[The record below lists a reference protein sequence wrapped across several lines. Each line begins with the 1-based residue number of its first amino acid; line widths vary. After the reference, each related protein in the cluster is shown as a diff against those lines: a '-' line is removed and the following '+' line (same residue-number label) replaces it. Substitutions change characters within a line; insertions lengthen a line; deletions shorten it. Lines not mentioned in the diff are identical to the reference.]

1 MQVNDALDI
10 FLNSFIGRN
19 DPELKEELSTITFVS
34 EKQKKDILFLEG
46 EEGDTIYYLVSGLIK
61 LSRTNPEGKEAVV
74 HFVHPGEMFAE
85 ILFYTEGRYPVTAT
99 VLDNAILL
107 GISAGKMTRL
117 LEESP
122 RFSMRLI
129 GLLAKRLQYFVT
141 MIEQLVNSDVR
152 QRFIAY
158 LAHLSEDRKSTRFL
172 LPVPKGEL
180 AALLGTTPETFSRL
194 LRQLSEE
201 GLIEIH
207 GKEISIL
214 KVPPQT
220 R

>member
-1 MQVNDALDI
+1 MQLNDALDI
-10 FLNSFIGRN
+10 FMNSFVGHS
-19 DPELKEELSTITFVS
+19 DFELKESLSKITYVS

-46 EEGDTIYYLVSGLIK
+46 EEGDTIYYLISGVIK
-61 LSRTNPEGKEAVV
+61 LSRTNSEGKEAVV
-74 HFVHPGEMFAE
+74 HFVYPGEMFAE
-85 ILFYTEGRYPVTAT
+85 ILFYMEGRYPVTAT

-107 GISAGKMTRL
+107 GISAEKMTRL
-117 LEESP
+117 LEKSP

-141 MIEQLVNSDVR
+141 MVEQLVNSDVR

-158 LAHLSEDRKSTRFL
+158 LIHLAEERGNTQLS

-194 LRQLSEE
+194 LRQLIEE
-201 GLIEIH
+201 GIIEIQ
-207 GKEISIL
+207 GKEITLL
-214 KVPPQT
+214 KIPTPKK
-220 R
+220 

>member
-19 DPELKEELSTITFVS
+19 DPELKESLLKITFVS

-46 EEGDTIYYLVSGLIK
+46 EEGDTIYYLVSGVIK

-74 HFVHPGEMFAE
+74 HFVHSGEMFAE

-107 GISAGKMTRL
+107 GISAGKMAWL

-141 MIEQLVNSDVR
+141 MVEQLVNSDVR
-152 QRFIAY
+152 QRFITY
-158 LAHLSEDRKSTRFL
+158 LVHLSKDRKTTRLL

-201 GLIEIH
+201 GIIEIH
-207 GKEISIL
+207 GKEIAIL

>member
-10 FLNSFIGRN
+10 FLNGFIGRN
-19 DPELKEELSTITFVS
+19 DPELKKELSKITFVS
-34 EKQKKDILFLEG
+34 EKIKKDILFLED
-46 EEGDTIYYLVSGLIK
+46 EEGDTIYYLISGLIK
-61 LSRTNPEGKEAVV
+61 LSRTNAEGKEAVV
-74 HFVHPGEMFAE
+74 HFVHSGEMFAE

-107 GISAGKMTRL
+107 GISAGKMARL

-122 RFSMRLI
+122 QFSMRLI

-152 QRFIAY
+152 QRFISY
-158 LAHLSEDRKSTRFL
+158 LVHLSEDRKSTRFL

-194 LRQLSEE
+194 LRQLSED

-207 GKEISIL
+207 GKEIALL

-220 R
+220 G

>member
-1 MQVNDALDI
+1 MHVNNALDI
-10 FLNSFIGRN
+10 FLNGFIGHN
-19 DPELKEELSTITFVS
+19 DPELKEELSKITFVS
-34 EKQKKDILFLEG
+34 EKQKKDILFLED
-46 EEGDTIYYLVSGLIK
+46 EEGDTIYYLISGLIK

-74 HFVHPGEMFAE
+74 HFVHSGEMFAE

-107 GISAGKMTRL
+107 GISAGKMARL

-152 QRFIAY
+152 QRFISY
-158 LAHLSEDRKSTRFL
+158 LVHLSEDRKSTRFL

-194 LRQLSEE
+194 LRQLSED

-207 GKEISIL
+207 GKEIALL

-220 R
+220 G

>member
-1 MQVNDALDI
+1 MQLNDALDI
-10 FLNSFIGRN
+10 FLNSFVGQS
-19 DPELKEELSTITFVS
+19 DPELKKSLSKITYVS

-46 EEGDTIYYLVSGLIK
+46 EEGDTIYYLISGVIK

-85 ILFYTEGRYPVTAT
+85 ILFYMEGRYPVTAT

-107 GISAGKMTRL
+107 GIPAGKMTRL

-141 MIEQLVNSDVR
+141 MVEQLVNSDVR
-152 QRFIAY
+152 ERFISY
-158 LAHLSEDRKSTRFL
+158 LVHLSEERGSTQL
-172 LPVPKGEL
+172 SLPVPKGEL

-194 LRQLSEE
+194 LRQLSSD
-201 GLIEIH
+201 GIIEIH
-207 GKEISIL
+207 GKKITLLEI
-214 KVPPQT
+214 PQS
-220 R
+220 